1 WHNRFNIRV
10 NKHHPNIWHFINCLK
25 QEEVYFRHQVMQMR
39 AGATGRPKTKKTNCV
54 QRRIDTLR
62 DRYEND
68 EINLEEY
75 LEGLSFVAAK
85 DKTKK
90 INKK

>member
-1 WHNRFNIRV
+1 M
-10 NKHHPNIWHFINCLK
+10 NKHHPNIWHFTNCLK
-25 QEEVYFRHQVMQMR
+25 QEEVYYGHQVIQMR

-54 QRRIDTLR
+54 QRRIDTLG

-75 LEGLSFVAAK
+75 LEGLSFVIAK
-85 DKTKK
+85 DKTKIK
-90 INKK
+90 NKK

>member
-1 WHNRFNIRV
+1 
-10 NKHHPNIWHFINCLK
+10 
-25 QEEVYFRHQVMQMR
+25 RHQVMQMR

-68 EINLEEY
+68 EINLE
-75 LEGLSFVAAK
+75 GLSFVVAK